1 MTRHFPLLFAVSYDI
16 IVSWIVLECCLRP
29 QCHQLS
35 QILEIG
41 VLHIIGDSV
50 CLWVLFVRLVVN
62 ISID

>member
-1 MTRHFPLLFAVSYDI
+1 MTRHFPLLFAVSYNI
-16 IVSWIVLECCLRP
+16 IVSWIILESCLRA

-35 QILEIG
+35 QIFEIG
-41 VLHIIGDSV
+41 VLHIIGNSM